1 MTKQLDLW
9 QSEFGW
15 DYAQRNN
22 NQIEEYDQRLLL
34 RDWSRILRSADL
46 LSIDSVLEVGCS
58 IGRNLTALSNL
69 VSGPVQGV
77 EPNEKAVKTAQER
90 LSDRGIIVRRGT
102 AFDLQFGDASVDMVF
117 TAGVLIH
124 IHPEDLKK
132 ATDEIVRVAK
142 NYVVCIEYFSHEPVE
157 ISYRG
162 MNGFLFKRDFG
173 RWYVENY
180 PQLKVMDYGFL
191 WKLFNSCDN
200 CVWQLFEVQ
209 K

>member
-46 LSIDSVLEVGCS
+46 LSIDSILEVGCS

-77 EPNEKAVKTAQER
+77 EPNEKAVKTAQQR
-90 LSDRGIIVRRGT
+90 LSDRGIIIRRGT

-173 RWYVENY
+173 RWYMENY
-180 PQLKVMDYGFL
+180 PELKVRDYGFF
-191 WKLFNSCDN
+191 WKPIDSCDN
-200 CVWQLFEVQ
+200 CNWWLFEVR